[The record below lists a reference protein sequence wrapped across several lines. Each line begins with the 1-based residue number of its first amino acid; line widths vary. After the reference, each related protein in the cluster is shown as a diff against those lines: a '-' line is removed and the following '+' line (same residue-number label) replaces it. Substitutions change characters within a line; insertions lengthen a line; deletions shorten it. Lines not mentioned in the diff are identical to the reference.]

1 MSADAQQPEEAR
13 SATAHS
19 GSLYRRHR
27 PHTFDDVIGQ
37 QHVVRTLRNAID
49 QGNVHHA
56 YLFVGSRGTGKTS
69 MAKILASALN
79 CEGGPKSDFT
89 ADDPVVEAIAA
100 GTSMDVVEMDA
111 ASNNSVDDIR
121 DLIDSVA
128 VMPVG
133 GGWKVYILDE
143 AHMLTTQAWNA
154 FLKTLEEPPPKT
166 VFVLA
171 TTEANKVLATVADRC
186 HRFDFRRP
194 TVEQLS
200 QALRRAADAESI
212 EIGDDA
218 VAMIA
223 RSATGSFRDAL
234 GTLEQLVT
242 YGGSSV
248 SSEDVRTV
256 LGVADF
262 EMLVRTASAIADGD
276 RRGVLEAVAEL
287 ADGGRDMIAF
297 ARDLAAHIRNLMV
310 TRTLEEAPSAL
321 GLTAEQA
328 ARLQEQSAS
337 FGPERCAHTLDL
349 LSRMI
354 STARGGGD
362 PRLQLEL
369 ALFKAARPE
378 DDNSPEA
385 LIARIEAVERRVEAG
400 APARQPAAEVAHA
413 QSPAVVAAAAAA
425 APAQPEPAWPEPAQA
440 EATPPAPAQPDPA
453 PPEPAQP
460 EAAQPGPAQPTPAQP
475 DPPQPEAAEPAPAP
489 AADEPPP
496 SGNAPPLEVVLSQ
509 WTTVVTAIHEV
520 SPRVGHAL
528 EAAQPNAVEG
538 RKLMIAFG
546 ASNAFL
552 QKTADNP
559 DTRALIAEHVEA
571 VTGFSYAVVTE
582 LIPDEQITD
591 SQTSDSAGID
601 GDELIEALKKEF
613 DATVVAD
620 ASPSDSSGA

>member
-1 MSADAQQPEEAR
+1 MSSDASPT
-13 SATAHS
+13 SAAHS

-27 PHTFDDVIGQ
+27 PRTFDDVIGQ

-79 CEGGPKSDFT
+79 CEGGPKSDF
-89 ADDPVVEAIAA
+89 APDDPVVEAIAA

-200 QALRRAADAESI
+200 QALRRAADAENI

-248 SSEDVRTV
+248 SSEDVQTV

-262 EMLVRTASAIADGD
+262 EMLVRTAGAIADGD
-276 RRGVLEAVAEL
+276 RRAVLEAVAEL

-297 ARDLAAHIRNLMV
+297 ARDLAGHVRNLMV
-310 TRTLEEAPSAL
+310 ARTLGEAPSAL
-321 GLTAEQA
+321 GLTAEQS
-328 ARLQEQSAS
+328 ARLLEQSET

-349 LSRMI
+349 ISRMI
-354 STARGGGD
+354 TTARGGGD

-378 DDNSPEA
+378 DDDSPDA
-385 LIARIEAVERRVEAG
+385 LVARLEAVERRVDAG
-400 APARQPAAEVAHA
+400 GGAARPAATA
-413 QSPAVVAAAAAA
+413 PAA
-425 APAQPEPAWPEPAQA
+425 APETAAASEPAASSEPTAAPDSTPDPEP
-440 EATPPAPAQPDPA
+440 
-453 PPEPAQP
+453 
-460 EAAQPGPAQPTPAQP
+460 QPTPDPIIESDPGPESDSAPEPNVAPEPEPPAAPEPIP
-475 DPPQPEAAEPAPAP
+475 DDAPAG
-489 AADEPPP
+489 D
-496 SGNAPPLEVVLSQ
+496 APPLEIVLAQ
-509 WTTVVTAIHEV
+509 WTTVVSAIHEV

-528 EAAQPNAVEG
+528 DVAQPHAIDG
-538 RKLMIAFG
+538 RKLTIAFPQ
-546 ASNAFL
+546 SDAFL
-552 QKTADNP
+552 QRTADKP
-559 DTRALIAEHVEA
+559 ETRELISEHLQTTVGFNFAIVTESVADDQFAGRVESSAVGIDSEELVEA
-571 VTGFSYAVVTE
+571 
-582 LIPDEQITD
+582 I
-591 SQTSDSAGID
+591 
-601 GDELIEALKKEF
+601 KKEF
-613 DATVVAD
+613 DATEMAEP
-620 ASPSDSSGA
+620 APTDSAQSGA